1 MVNSETMK
9 EVVFL
14 NVWLAYDGNITKTQM
29 GEVLLD
35 SVELGKEGKE
45 YMLHLSG
52 CHWEYNKEKD
62 ETEIIYSIE
71 EDEEWM
77 KEVYNCNFDLNSDDL
92 SNLDIS
98 SLFIFGDYKVKPKYA
113 ELNYV
118 VDREDILKKSSS
130 YSYERKVDEIGLQ
143 KIKLNLKRLESI
155 NYGNNI

>member
-29 GEVLLD
+29 GEVILD
-35 SVELGKEGKE
+35 SVELGKDGKE

-143 KIKLNLKRLESI
+143 KIKLNLKRLVKI
-155 NYGNNI
+155 